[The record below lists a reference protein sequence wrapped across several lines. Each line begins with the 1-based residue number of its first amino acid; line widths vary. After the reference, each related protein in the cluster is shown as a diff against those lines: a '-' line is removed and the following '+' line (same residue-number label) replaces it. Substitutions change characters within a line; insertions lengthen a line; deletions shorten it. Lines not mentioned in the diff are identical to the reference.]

1 MTFLKKLSLLLFLVV
16 FGLSSA
22 SLADKNKNQ
31 KEIDAKRAK
40 RLEQLRLEWAAA
52 GKTYGACQSGIAFS
66 DLDIN
71 NVRAR
76 LYNTGGLFWKGAGPL
91 YNVPQSGSGNAIFAG
106 GIWIGGLVNGE
117 LRMVASDYG
126 PWEMWPGPL
135 DDNGN
140 APADCSAFDRMY
152 KVQKQDILDYEDTG
166 VASADLGDWPFQLG
180 APVIDGDG
188 DSTNY
193 NLAGGDRPEILGDQ
207 GIWWVM
213 NDMGNEHA
221 WSLTQPIGLE
231 AQVLAFSFKRADA
244 LNNTT
249 FYKYKLINKGGSQ
262 LTETYFAIWS
272 DPDLGD
278 AGDDYVGSDTT
289 RGIGFVWNGDDFDG
303 GADGYA
309 DRPPALGYDFF
320 KGPVEKEGVNVGATK
335 FVYYNNDSTVQ
346 GNPDA
351 GDDAYRFLRG
361 LWRDDSPIT
370 FGGSG
375 LEFSDDPVDFMFPGD
390 PPAFWSEEDTD
401 GAGSRNTPADRRFL
415 MSSGPFTLDPGGSI
429 DIVYGIV
436 WSQAGD
442 RFASVQQMKS
452 DDAIA
457 QAAFNV
463 DFQLPLP
470 PDAPRVQVSE
480 LDNTVV
486 VGWSYNPSDNNYLD
500 SYDVPNPFLD
510 DVEVDDKTYTFEGY
524 NVYQYGSE
532 NDLTGRRIA
541 TYDVINGVT
550 DVVDI
555 IDATTTIPI
564 ATLAAFGT
572 DSGVE
577 HSIQIDNATNYT
589 DMYFGVQA
597 YAYNENSAP
606 RIVKSSISRVKV
618 RPASVAASS
627 GGTVVSEDAFGM
639 VFNAENGTVTKVGQG
654 GGFVEAA
661 VLDPGSLTGNTYE
674 VRFYEVDLSDDPEHQ
689 ELATNYD
696 IVDTGGGG
704 KVFDGMN
711 AVNSFGDVA
720 PQGSNV
726 LNAAGMSW
734 SVSGPPPDALNFDG
748 GPVSDGGSPAFVQ
761 VEGIGDDDACGP
773 NAASTGRSTAR
784 GTGSCSTRV
793 PDRKG

>member
-52 GKTYGACQSGIAFS
+52 GKTYGACQTGIAFS

-166 VASADLGDWPFQLG
+166 VASSDLADWPFQLG
-180 APVIDGDG
+180 APVLDGNGNPNDY
-188 DSTNY
+188 D
-193 NLAGGDRPEILGDQ
+193 LAGGDRPEILGDQ

-309 DRPPALGYDFF
+309 DRPPAAGYDFF
-320 KGPVEKEGVNVGATK
+320 KGPVEDENGVNVGATK

-370 FGGSG
+370 LGGTG
-375 LEFSDDPVDFMFPGD
+375 LGFSNTPVDFMFAGD

-401 GAGSRNTPADRRFL
+401 DAGTRNTPADRRFL
-415 MSSGPFTLDPGGSI
+415 MSSGPFTLDPG
-429 DIVYGIV
+429 
-436 WSQAGD
+436 
-442 RFASVQQMKS
+442 
-452 DDAIA
+452 
-457 QAAFNV
+457 
-463 DFQLPLP
+463 
-470 PDAPRVQVSE
+470 
-480 LDNTVV
+480 
-486 VGWSYNPSDNNYLD
+486 
-500 SYDVPNPFLD
+500 
-510 DVEVDDKTYTFEGY
+510 
-524 NVYQYGSE
+524 
-532 NDLTGRRIA
+532 
-541 TYDVINGVT
+541 
-550 DVVDI
+550 
-555 IDATTTIPI
+555 
-564 ATLAAFGT
+564 
-572 DSGVE
+572 
-577 HSIQIDNATNYT
+577 
-589 DMYFGVQA
+589 
-597 YAYNENSAP
+597 
-606 RIVKSSISRVKV
+606 
-618 RPASVAASS
+618 
-627 GGTVVSEDAFGM
+627 
-639 VFNAENGTVTKVGQG
+639 
-654 GGFVEAA
+654 
-661 VLDPGSLTGNTYE
+661 
-674 VRFYEVDLSDDPEHQ
+674 
-689 ELATNYD
+689 
-696 IVDTGGGG
+696 
-704 KVFDGMN
+704 
-711 AVNSFGDVA
+711 
-720 PQGSNV
+720 
-726 LNAAGMSW
+726 
-734 SVSGPPPDALNFDG
+734 
-748 GPVSDGGSPAFVQ
+748 
-761 VEGIGDDDACGP
+761 
-773 NAASTGRSTAR
+773 
-784 GTGSCSTRV
+784 
-793 PDRKG
+793 